1 MEQVKVLARLGNSG
15 LCPQNIDRDLQR
27 KLGDNKYASSFDE
40 VLPLKR
46 LLLNPRRVTF
56 ANLRYPMMSPHRVFA
71 SIYRNYGE
79 AWRRLFVPS
88 GEELERFWTSLEG
101 WPALAG
107 SPILQLAN
115 YKRTCVP
122 LILHG
127 DGVAI
132 TSAGKARAT
141 RKAMYIMCSRPCRGQ
156 PENSLCLELA
166 MSVLRPV
173 SLSCLCL
180 FLSGKLR

>member
-88 GEELERFWTSLEG
+88 GEELERFGRMARSG
-101 WPALAG
+101 RLAH
-107 SPILQLAN
+107 S
-115 YKRTCVP
+115 
-122 LILHG
+122 
-127 DGVAI
+127 
-132 TSAGKARAT
+132 SAGQLQAHLRAANPAR
-141 RKAMYIMCSRPCRGQ
+141 
-156 PENSLCLELA
+156 
-166 MSVLRPV
+166 
-173 SLSCLCL
+173 
-180 FLSGKLR
+180 

>member
-1 MEQVKVLARLGNSG
+1 MLGSDTERFDSDHRCGCLARLRSRSNGAGQG

-115 YKRTCVP
+115 YKRICVP

-132 TSAGKARAT
+132 TSAGKARA
-141 RKAMYIMCSRPCRGQ
+141 RNAKQCI
-156 PENSLCLELA
+156 
-166 MSVLRPV
+166 
-173 SLSCLCL
+173 
-180 FLSGKLR
+180 